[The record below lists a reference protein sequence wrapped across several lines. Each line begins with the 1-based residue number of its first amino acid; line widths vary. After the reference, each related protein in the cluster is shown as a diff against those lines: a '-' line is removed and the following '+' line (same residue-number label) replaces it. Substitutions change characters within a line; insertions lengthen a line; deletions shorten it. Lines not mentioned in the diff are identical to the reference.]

1 MSDDLD
7 DLSAFEADAP
17 AAAPLMGGNDNDTLK
32 QIKRRTSPMGKVVIV
47 LVLAAIGGAGFMAYR
62 HMQASDTRM
71 EVFEPIAAMEDP
83 EQRNSALRAALEG
96 AEFEDV
102 KIRAIRNLGHYR
114 DANAVPQ
121 LIQALDGTP
130 QVRRD
135 AAWALARIGS
145 PAADQAKAKL
155 LEVLPQTNEVD
166 RNQVVWTLATLG
178 VQDQPVLD
186 ALIERFS
193 QGGLQEL
200 DGFDERVITRVLGTE
215 RLGSPDLTGHE
226 VEGVRVLVAHALAE
240 AGGDAVVAP
249 LSRMLTGELA
259 RQGQAQSSEVIRAT
273 AAGLGRT
280 GSPNGAEA
288 LFAALQNA
296 PQMKDT
302 VVDAL
307 KKSTGA
313 PQIAAMLARAT
324 GDVREDLVTLLA
336 ESHDRRVIDTL
347 AGLLTDESLEV
358 RAKAARALAN
368 FGDRRAVPVLM
379 EMTALTDNDEMVS
392 DALEDLRLVASA
404 EITPQL
410 GAMLETHAYR
420 KAVVL
425 RALGA
430 TGDANAARFLDR
442 ELEGD
447 DVSAAAR
454 ALAELDH
461 DASFRKLLGFVVR
474 PRNVDMTAFNA
485 ADRSLTNEM
494 LLTKRKAAILAMG
507 VYGRAD
513 AVDELMQVV
522 EDANDD
528 YELRGMAAGSIG
540 QIGDAEAIARVIGR
554 INDASTD
561 EHARRYYVQTLW
573 QRALPELNTPLLA
586 LVANTN
592 ADPNVRRAAGLAL
605 GYAADPANDERLSA
619 LLDDPTTRQ
628 PAAFA
633 VALGGGDAVVTKL
646 RDLLQTDAD
655 LREVLQSY
663 VTNTENDWFNLIRAN
678 MFDSGAIW
686 RRIRAAQI
694 LQNAEGE
701 NGFSYPWQKV
711 VQVLRSGWDG
721 VGGVNPQYVRDRLYE
736 GLSGDDAQ
744 RRELAARVL
753 IEMQELGLLLRARDE
768 GGEPGEAART
778 VLQQR

>member
-32 QIKRRTSPMGKVVIV
+32 QIKRRTSPAGKIV
-47 LVLAAIGGAGFMAYR
+47 LILVLLAIGGAGVMAFR
-62 HMQASDTRM
+62 HMQASDSRM
-71 EVFEPIAAMEDP
+71 EVFEPIAAMEDA
-83 EQRNSALRAALEG
+83 EQRNSALRNALEN

-114 DANAVPQ
+114 DANSVPQ

-155 LEVLPQTNEVD
+155 LEVLPETNEVD
-166 RNQVVWTLATLG
+166 RNQVVWTLATLNA
-178 VQDQPVLD
+178 QDQAVLD
-186 ALIERFS
+186 ALIARFS
-193 QGGLQEL
+193 EGGLQEL

-215 RLGSPDLTGHE
+215 RLSSPDLTGHE
-226 VEGVRVLVAHALAE
+226 VEGVRVLTAHALAE
-240 AGGDAVVAP
+240 AGGEPVVAP
-249 LSRMLTGELA
+249 LSRMLTEELG
-259 RQGQAQSSEVIRAT
+259 RQGQAQSSEVIRAA

-288 LFAALQNA
+288 LFQALQRA

-313 PQIAAMLARAT
+313 PQIATMLERAT
-324 GDVREDLVTLLA
+324 GDVREDLVGLLA
-336 ESHDRRVIDTL
+336 ESHDRRVVDTF
-347 AGLLTDESLEV
+347 ASLLQDEAIEI

-368 FGDRRAVPVLM
+368 FGDRRAVPVLL
-379 EMTALTDNDEMVS
+379 EMTALTDNDELVS
-392 DALEDLRLVASA
+392 DALEDLRLVASP
-404 EITPQL
+404 EITAQL

-430 TGDANAARFLDR
+430 TGDAGAARFIER
-442 ELEGD
+442 ELNGD
-447 DVSAAAR
+447 DVAAAAR

-461 DASFRKLLGFVVR
+461 DASYRKLLGFVVR
-474 PRNVDMTAFNA
+474 PRNTDMTAFNA

-494 LLTKRKAAILAMG
+494 LLLKRKAAIQAIG
-507 VYGRAD
+507 IYGRAD
-513 AVDELMQVV
+513 AIDELMQVV
-522 EDANDD
+522 EDGNDD
-528 YELRGMAAGSIG
+528 YELRGMAAASIG
-540 QIGDAEAIARVIGR
+540 QIGDAEGIARVIGR
-554 INDASTD
+554 INDATTD

-573 QRALPELNTPLLA
+573 QRALPELNSALLG
-586 LVANTN
+586 VVVNTN

-605 GYAADPANDERLSA
+605 GYAADPANDERLSS
-619 LLDDPTTRQ
+619 LLDDESTRQ

-633 VALGGGDAVVTKL
+633 VVLGGGDAVVEKL
-646 RDLLQTDAD
+646 RGLLETDGD
-655 LREVLQSY
+655 LREILQQY
-663 VTNTENDWFNLIRAN
+663 VSNTENDWFNLIRAN

-694 LQNAEGE
+694 LQNAEGT
-701 NGFSYPWQKV
+701 NGFSYPWQKMIA
-711 VQVLRSGWDG
+711 VLRSGWDG
-721 VGGVNPQYVRDRLYE
+721 VGGVTPQYVRDRLYE
-736 GLSGDDAQ
+736 GLSGDDPV
-744 RRELAARVL
+744 RRELAAKAFV
-753 IEMQELGLLLRARDE
+753 EMPELGLLLRARDE
-768 GGEPGEAART
+768 GGEPGEAARA
-778 VLQQR
+778 VLAN

>member
-1 MSDDLD
+1 MSDDFD

-17 AAAPLMGGNDNDTLK
+17 AAAPLMGGSDNDTLK
-32 QIKRRTSPMGKVVIV
+32 QIKRRTSPAGKVVI
-47 LVLAAIGGAGFMAYR
+47 LLIIAAIGGAGVMAFR

-71 EVFEPIAAMEDP
+71 AVFEPIVEMTNP
-83 EQRNSALRAALEG
+83 EQRNAALRAALEG
-96 AEFEDV
+96 ADFEDV

-121 LIQALDGTP
+121 LIQALGGTA

-155 LEVLPQTNEVD
+155 LEVLAETNEID
-166 RNQVVWTLATLG
+166 RNQVVWTLATLNA
-178 VQDQPVLD
+178 QEPAVLE
-186 ALIERFS
+186 ALIDRFS

-200 DGFDERVITRVLGTE
+200 DGFDERVITRVLGIE
-215 RLGSPDLTGHE
+215 RLSSPDLTSHE
-226 VEGVRVLVAHALAE
+226 VEGVRVLTAHALAE
-240 AGGDAVVAP
+240 AGGDPVVAP
-249 LSRMLTGELA
+249 LSRMLTGELE

-288 LFAALQNA
+288 LFQALQRA

-313 PQIAAMLARAT
+313 PQIASMLARAT

-336 ESHDRRVIDTL
+336 ESHDRRVVDTL
-347 AGLLTDESLEV
+347 AGLLSDESLEV
-358 RAKAARALAN
+358 RARAARALAG

-379 EMTALTDNDEMVS
+379 EMTGLSDNDEMVS
-392 DALEDLRLVASA
+392 DALEDLRHVASP
-404 EITPQL
+404 EITAQL
-410 GAMLETHAYR
+410 GAMVETHAYR

-430 TGDANAARFLDR
+430 TGDSAAARYLER
-442 ELEGD
+442 ELSGD
-447 DVSAAAR
+447 DVAAAAR

-461 DASFRKLLGFVVR
+461 DASYRKLLGWVAR

-485 ADRSLTNEM
+485 ADRSLTNE
-494 LLTKRKAAILAMG
+494 LLLLKRKAAIQAMG
-507 VYGRAD
+507 IYGRTD
-513 AVDELMQVV
+513 AIDALMTVV
-522 EDANDD
+522 EDGNDD
-528 YELRGMAAGSIG
+528 YELRGMAAASIG
-540 QIGDAEAIARVIGR
+540 QIGDAEAIARVIEK

-573 QRALPELNTPLLA
+573 QRANPELNGALLG

-605 GYAADPANDERLSA
+605 GYAADPANDARLSS
-619 LLDDPTTRQ
+619 LLDDVSTRQ

-633 VALGGGDAVVTKL
+633 VVLGGGDEVVTKL
-646 RDLLQTDAD
+646 RDLLETDAD
-655 LREVLQSY
+655 LREILQQY

-678 MFDSGAIW
+678 MFDNNAIW
-686 RRIRAAQI
+686 RRIRAGQI
-694 LQNAEGE
+694 LQNAEGQ

-711 VQVLRSGWDG
+711 VQVLRSGWNG
-721 VGGVNPQYVRDRLYE
+721 VGGVTPQYVRDRLFE

-744 RRELAARVL
+744 RRELAAKVFA
-753 IEMQELGLLLRARDE
+753 EMPELGLLLRARDE
-768 GGEPGEAART
+768 GGEPGEAARAE
-778 VLQQR
+778 LSGN